1 MNWGAIGALAEL
13 MGALGVIVSIV
24 YLAVQ
29 VRQNT
34 KALRL
39 DAAHNVMKASADVGW
54 PLMDAEFSDR
64 VGSAL
69 AGEIPQGLGER
80 MSVQAWFFNTLRIME
95 SAHYQHEHGGLPPE
109 VWKAWEEWWTT
120 WIHMPGMAAYWAD
133 RRNAF
138 VPSFQATVDGW
149 LSAKPPT
156 MVKIGDAAAPGDED
170 DD

>member
-1 MNWGAIGALAEL
+1 MSWEATGALAEVL
-13 MGALGVIVSIV
+13 GALGVIVSLV

-64 VGSAL
+64 VGAAL
-69 AGEIPQGLGER
+69 AGEIPQELGER

-109 VWKAWEEWWTT
+109 VWRAWEEWWKI
-120 WIHMPGMAAYWAD
+120 WIYMPGMASYWAD
-133 RRNAF
+133 RKAAF
-138 VPSFQATVDGW
+138 LPSFQATVDGW
-149 LSAKPPT
+149 LSDTPPQ
-156 MVKIGDAAAPGDED
+156 MVRIGDAAAPSDVED
-170 DD
+170 V